1 MSINASGRKVF
12 TNWMMAVK
20 TKCYKQ
26 ALGLFFICFSLCQT
40 YGHDSKFN

>member
-12 TNWMMAVK
+12 TNWMTAVK

-26 ALGLFFICFSLCQT
+26 ALRLLFIYFSLLKN
-40 YGHDSKFN
+40 YGHDF